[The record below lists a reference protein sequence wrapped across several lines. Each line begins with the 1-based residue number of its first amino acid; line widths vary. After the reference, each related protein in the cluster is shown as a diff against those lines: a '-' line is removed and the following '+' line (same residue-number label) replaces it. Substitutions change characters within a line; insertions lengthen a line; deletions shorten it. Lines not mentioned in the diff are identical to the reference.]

1 MDDFLSESVK
11 KKPRTEGQILANNL
25 ADKLEMLAR
34 KLRTADIN
42 SKEFWKISKEI
53 AELVRKVGEY
63 YS

>member
-1 MDDFLSESVK
+1 VNDFLSEIIKK
-11 KKPRTEGQILANNL
+11 KKPRTEGQILS
-25 ADKLEMLAR
+25 DKLEMLAR

-53 AELVRKVGEY
+53 AELERKVGEY